1 MKSSI
6 SPNFRTITALAIVN
20 LMVIG
25 GNLYRVKPALA
36 LGEETPIS
44 PHSRASP
51 FENIIPIRG
60 YYPAKTRQVPRRWD
74 IMPRRRDKRMPAS
87 PGSLVNAIPN
97 SNLVAQVIQGSSGG
111 PINSVNCGFIANSPN
126 YTINLPQR
134 VDYMRITVQA
144 VGGQPTLLVVGPQ
157 ANDSFCV
164 LGDRGSGLQPEISG
178 VWEPGTYNI
187 FIGDRNGTQHKFTL
201 NISRSK

>member
-1 MKSSI
+1 MKSFI
-6 SPNFRTITALAIVN
+6 FPRFRTITTCALVSF
-20 LMVIG
+20 MVIG
-25 GNLYRVKPALA
+25 GNIILLELMRSLLKLGELALA
-36 LGEETPIS
+36 
-44 PHSRASP
+44 
-51 FENIIPIRG
+51 IPQGDLI
-60 YYPAKTRQVPRRWD
+60 
-74 IMPRRRDKRMPAS
+74 
-87 PGSLVNAIPN
+87 
-97 SNLVAQVIQGSSGG
+97 AQVIQGNSGG
-111 PINSVNCGFIANSPN
+111 PVKSGNCGFIAKSPN
-126 YTINLPQR
+126 YSLNLPQR

-187 FIGDRNGTQHKFTL
+187 FIGDRTGTRHQFKL

>member
-1 MKSSI
+1 MRSSI
-6 SPNFRTITALAIVN
+6 LLNFGITTIVSIVT

-25 GNLYRVKPALA
+25 ENFYRLEFLPVN
-36 LGEETPIS
+36 S
-44 PHSRASP
+44 SVVNASP
-51 FENIIPIRG
+51 QP
-60 YYPAKTRQVPRRWD
+60 Y
-74 IMPRRRDKRMPAS
+74 
-87 PGSLVNAIPN
+87 
-97 SNLVAQVIQGSSGG
+97 LVAQVIQGSSGG
-111 PINSVNCGFIANSPN
+111 PVNSVNCGFIANHPN
-126 YTINLPQR
+126 YTISLSQR

-187 FIGDRNGTQHKFTL
+187 FIGDRTGDRHKFTL